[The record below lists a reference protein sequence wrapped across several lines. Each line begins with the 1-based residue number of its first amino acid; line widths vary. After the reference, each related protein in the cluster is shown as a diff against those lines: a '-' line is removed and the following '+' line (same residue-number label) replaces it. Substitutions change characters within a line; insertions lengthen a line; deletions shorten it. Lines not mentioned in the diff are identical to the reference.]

1 MIKGKGEWL
10 NLVNLEETSRL
21 SQSQFSEFSKMFQ
34 GPAETILNIDQEV
47 GLSCSDLL
55 RNQENIRKQR
65 IITTSLC
72 WEILHQVA

>member
-34 GPAETILNIDQEV
+34 GPAETILNIDKRLGYPV
-47 GLSCSDLL
+47 L
-55 RNQENIRKQR
+55 I
-65 IITTSLC
+65 SL
-72 WEILHQVA
+72 EIKKI